1 MRAGSEPRHL
11 SDSIS
16 MPFGDG
22 RAPAMPNQL
31 QHVASQSCWHVRS
44 CATWATASHLHYQ
57 SSLWLQPSVLMQQL
71 SFLIHGKQ
79 FVVVDAQQVFKR
91 TFTEAELWLPGTL
104 VTMGGRASMSGRVFV
119 LQNRVV

>member
-1 MRAGSEPRHL
+1 
-11 SDSIS
+11 
-16 MPFGDG
+16 
-22 RAPAMPNQL
+22 
-31 QHVASQSCWHVRS
+31 
-44 CATWATASHLHYQ
+44 
-57 SSLWLQPSVLMQQL
+57 MQQL